1 MVLRVPLAVTSG
13 VGSEG
18 KVATRMSMVLRV
30 PLTCCHKW
38 CWIRR
43 KSCHQDEH
51 GFESSHLLA
60 VISGVGSEGKVA
72 TRMSMVLRVPLTC
85 CHKWCWIR
93 RKSCHQD
100 SMVLRVPL
108 TCCHKWCW
116 IRRKS
121 CHQDEHGFESTTY
134 LLSQVV
140 LDQKEKLPP
149 G

>member
-1 MVLRVPLAVTSG
+1 MHGFESTTYLLSQVVLDQKEKLPTGYLLAVTSG

-51 GFESSHLLA
+51 GFESVHLLA
-60 VISGVGSEGKVA
+60 VTSGVGSEGKVA
-72 TRMSMVLRVPLTC
+72 IRM
-85 CHKWCWIR
+85 
-93 RKSCHQD
+93 

-134 LLSQVV
+134 LLSLVV